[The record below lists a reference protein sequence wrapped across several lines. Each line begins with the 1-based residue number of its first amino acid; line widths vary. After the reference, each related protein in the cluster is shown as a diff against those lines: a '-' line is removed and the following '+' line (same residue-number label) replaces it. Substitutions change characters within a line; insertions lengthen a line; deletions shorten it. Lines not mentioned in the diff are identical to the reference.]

1 MVKHILRREPGQS
14 DEDRANQ
21 EHSFLWAIENEMEVL
36 QGMMLADQGTGVHQ
50 WVLPVEAVVTLFDS
64 PAFVMPR
71 GGQM

>member
-1 MVKHILRREPGQS
+1 MVKHILQREGCQS
-14 DEDRANQ
+14 DEDRAIQ
-21 EHSFLWAIENEMEVL
+21 EHSFLNAIGIEIEVL
-36 QGMMLADQGTGVHQ
+36 QGMMLAEEDTGVHQ